1 MSNHPITHYDYH
13 GYTPKQ
19 GDLVY
24 INFDPSIGREIK
36 KRRPAIVVSSD
47 AFNLRTGF
55 ITICPITSTIRDLP
69 FFINLHGNKLHGQIN
84 AAQLRTIDF
93 MAMERH
99 IEFVERAASTD
110 FMQTAKIIMD
120 GLGFESIINNL

>member
-1 MSNHPITHYDYH
+1 MANNSISNYNYH

-24 INFDPSIGREIK
+24 LNFDPSIGREIK

-47 AFNLRTGF
+47 IFNLRTGF
-55 ITICPITSTIRDLP
+55 VTICPITITIRDLP
-69 FFINLHGNKLHGQIN
+69 FFITLHGNKLHGQIN
-84 AAQLRTIDF
+84 ASQLRTIDF
-93 MAMERH
+93 MASERH
-99 IEFVERAASTD
+99 IEFVETATSID

-120 GLGFESIINNL
+120 GLGFEGMINNL